1 MQDGAAR
8 RIDIEALREAFTRRF
23 GEPARVFSAPGRVN
37 LIGEHTDY
45 NDGFVLPMAIGR
57 RTYVA
62 GAARSDR
69 RIVAH
74 SLSTDTGV
82 EIDLDRPGAPQQGHL
97 GDFVEGTARA
107 LMARNVAVGGA
118 NLLIDTEVPLGAG
131 LSASAALELSVGF
144 ALASLAGQGS
154 VDRVTLA
161 LAGQAAEHEYVGT
174 RCGIMDQYIAAL
186 GEEAHALL
194 IDCRSLEQRA
204 VSMTLSGASV
214 LVCDTR
220 VKHDLA
226 SSEYNV
232 RRADCE
238 HAVAILST
246 LIPGVRALRDV
257 TLEQLTE
264 HAHALPEV
272 VRRRARHVVTENA
285 RTLAA
290 AHAFE
295 TGDLT
300 RAGVLMNESHASL
313 RDDYEVSAVE
323 LDAAVDAAVA
333 VPGVFGARMTGG
345 GFGGCAVVLVRDDAI
360 SAVSS
365 AVSAKL
371 RTEFGRDPEIFSSRA
386 HAGAREES
394 V

>member
-1 MQDGAAR
+1 MQDRAAKPVR
-8 RIDIEALREAFTRRF
+8 VDELRAQFSRRF
-23 GEPARVFSAPGRVN
+23 GTESRVFSAPGRVN

-62 GAARSDR
+62 GAPRRDR

-74 SLSTDTGV
+74 SLSTGASV
-82 EIDLDRPGAPQQGHL
+82 EVDLDRPGVPRQGNL

-107 LMARNVAVGGA
+107 LVARNVAVAGA
-118 NLLIDTEVPLGAG
+118 NLLIDTEVPMGAG
-131 LSASAALELSVGF
+131 LSASAALELSIGL
-144 ALASLAGQGS
+144 ALSTLSGQGGVS
-154 VDRVTLA
+154 RVTLA

-194 IDCRSLEQRA
+194 IDCRSLEQRLIPMA
-204 VSMTLSGASV
+204 LHGASV

-226 SSEYNV
+226 SSEYNL

-238 HAVAILST
+238 RAVAILSQSM
-246 LIPGVRALRDV
+246 PGVRALRDV
-257 TLEQLTE
+257 TPADLARHE
-264 HAHALPEV
+264 HLLPEV
-272 VRRRARHVVTENA
+272 VRRRARHVVTENE
-285 RTLAA
+285 RTLVAA
-290 AHAFE
+290 SALEAGE
-295 TGDLT
+295 LE
-300 RAGVLMNESHASL
+300 RAGAAMNASHVSL

-323 LDAAVDAAVA
+323 LDAAVDAALA

-345 GFGGCAVVLVRDDAI
+345 GFGGCAVMLVRDDAI
-360 SAVSS
+360 SAVSH

-371 RTEFGRDPEIFSSRA
+371 RAAFSRDPEIFSSRA

>member
-1 MQDGAAR
+1 MPENAAK
-8 RIDIEALREAFTRRF
+8 RIDVGELGAEFTRRF
-23 GEPARVFSAPGRVN
+23 GTAARVFSAPGRVN

-57 RTYVA
+57 RTYAA

-69 RIVAH
+69 RIVAQ
-74 SLSTDTGV
+74 SLSTEASV
-82 EIDLDRPGAPQQGHL
+82 EIDLDRPGAPRQGHL

-107 LMARNVAVGGA
+107 LLARGVAVGGA
-118 NLLIDTEVPLGAG
+118 NLLIDTEVPMGAG
-131 LSASAALELSVGF
+131 LSASAALELSVGL
-144 ALASLAGQGS
+144 ALASLAGAGEVS
-154 VDRVTLA
+154 RVTLA

-194 IDCRSLEQRA
+194 IDCRSLEQRSVPMA
-204 VSMTLSGASV
+204 LPGASI

-226 SSEYNV
+226 SSEYNL

-238 HAVAILST
+238 RAVAILAP
-246 LIPGVRALRDV
+246 LVPGVRALRDV
-257 TLEQLTE
+257 TLSDLARHE
-264 HAHALPEV
+264 HALPEV
-272 VRRRARHVVTENA
+272 VRRRARHVVTENE
-285 RTLAA
+285 RTLTAA
-290 AHAFE
+290 SAFE
-295 TGDLT
+295 SGDLA
-300 RAGVLMNESHASL
+300 RAGAQMTASHASL
-313 RDDYEVSAVE
+313 RDDYEVSAPE
-323 LDAAVDAAVA
+323 LDAAVDAALS

-345 GFGGCAVVLVRDDAI
+345 GFGGCAVVLVQNDAI
-360 SAVSS
+360 SAVTI

-371 RTEFGRDPEIFSSRA
+371 RTEFGRDPEIFSSSA

>member
-1 MQDGAAR
+1 M
-8 RIDIEALREAFTRRF
+8 
-23 GEPARVFSAPGRVN
+23 
-37 LIGEHTDY
+37 
-45 NDGFVLPMAIGR
+45 
-57 RTYVA
+57 
-62 GAARSDR
+62 
-69 RIVAH
+69 
-74 SLSTDTGV
+74 
-82 EIDLDRPGAPQQGHL
+82 
-97 GDFVEGTARA
+97 
-107 LMARNVAVGGA
+107 
-118 NLLIDTEVPLGAG
+118 GAG
-131 LSASAALELSVGF
+131 LSASAALELSVGLS
-144 ALASLAGQGS
+144 LATLAGQGS
-154 VDRVTLA
+154 VSRVTLA

-194 IDCRSLEQRA
+194 IDCRSLEQRLIPMA
-204 VSMTLSGASV
+204 LRGASV

-226 SSEYNV
+226 SSEYNL

-238 HAVAILST
+238 RAVAILSRS
-246 LIPGVRALRDV
+246 IPGVRALRDV
-257 TLEQLTE
+257 TPDDLARHE
-264 HAHALPEV
+264 HLLPEV
-272 VRRRARHVVTENA
+272 VRRRARHVVTENE
-285 RTLAA
+285 RTLVAA
-290 AHAFE
+290 SALEA
-295 TGDLT
+295 GDLE
-300 RAGVLMNESHASL
+300 RAGAAMNASHVSL

-323 LDAAVDAAVA
+323 LDAAVDAALA

-371 RTEFGRDPEIFSSRA
+371 HAEFGRDPEIFSSRA